1 MMIKAVTSKQFALAC
16 AGNPGNAGILPALR
30 KLRSFEAA
38 GRMPALPGLIV
49 VIAVSLS
56 IHVQAVSNQRPDS
69 RAVLMNPK
77 HELWSRRS
85 PDVFK
90 VRMETSRG
98 NIVIEVHRDWAPLG
112 ADRFHN
118 LVRSGFFDDSRFFR
132 VRPGFI
138 AQFGIPGDPAIAS
151 AWKDQAMRD
160 DPVKESNTRGS
171 IAYAMTGPNTRTTQL
186 YINLSDNSRLDRDGF
201 APIGRVVEG
210 MDVADRI
217 YSGYG
222 EDAGGGMR
230 GGKQGMIFEGG
241 NPYLDRQFPDLD
253 KLIRVTVLR
262 ER

>member
-1 MMIKAVTSKQFALAC
+1 MNKIMIMAVTSKQFALAC
-16 AGNPGNAGILPALR
+16 AGLFVA
-30 KLRSFEAA
+30 F
-38 GRMPALPGLIV
+38 
-49 VIAVSLS
+49 AVSLCTY
-56 IHVQAVSNQRPDS
+56 VQAVSNQSPDL

-90 VRMETSRG
+90 VRMETSKG
-98 NIVIEVHRDWAPLG
+98 TIVIEVRRDWAPRG

-118 LVRSGFFDDSRFFR
+118 LARAGFFDNSRFFR

-138 AQFGIPGDPAIAS
+138 AQFGIAGDPAIAS
-151 AWKDQAMRD
+151 AWKDQAMPD
-160 DPVKESNTRGS
+160 DPVRQSNTRGS

-201 APIGRVVEG
+201 APIGRVVQG

-241 NPYLDRQFPDLD
+241 NAYLDRQFPDLD